1 MPGFN
6 KYELELFS
14 KKAADAF
21 VRDGVD
27 LDDTITSQA
36 MENDFTDHHVDRVV
50 QKANSYV
57 NASLVKSARDA
68 KSDPRVSF
76 KLASA
81 ESVKSRVRGDD
92 KKLRAEEKTAA
103 AHRLAAFTVPAPVV
117 DKTAAVRS
125 AFGDMARDP
134 MSDRPWSLDPDEL
147 VVAYVKEAHVASA
160 VASRTDVETLNSA
173 HQTLESMTAQART
186 EAMAAKI
193 AAGEAEE
200 SLVDEIRGLMLS
212 GNNPATLRSVVRLGA
227 GDDKL
232 ASYVDTLITDIGVDL
247 GVREGRSAFAP
258 GSVVN
263 GGHPLLAKIA
273 SVRPALEKLARV
285 EKARDRLIK
294 AAENARSDM
303 AVAVRRSRR

>member
-36 MENDFTDHHVDRVV
+36 MENGFTDHHVDRVV

-57 NASLVKSARDA
+57 NAELVKSARDA

-92 KKLRAEEKTAA
+92 KRARASEKTASA
-103 AHRLAAFTVPAPVV
+103 QLQSLFRVPARTV
-117 DKTAAVRS
+117 DKTAAAR
-125 AFGDMARDP
+125 AIFGDAARDP
-134 MSDRPWSLDPDEL
+134 MADQPWSLDPDEL
-147 VVAYVKEAHVASA
+147 AVAYVKEAHVAST
-160 VASRTDVETLNSA
+160 VASRSDVETLNSA
-173 HQTLESMTAQART
+173 HQTLESLAAQARCD
-186 EAMAAKI
+186 AMTAKI
-193 AAGEAEE
+193 AAGDAEA
-200 SLVDEIRGLMLS
+200 SLVDEIRTLILS
-212 GNNPATLRSVVRLGA
+212 GNSPATLRSVVRLGA
-227 GDDKL
+227 GDEKL
-232 ASYVDTLITDIGVDL
+232 AAYVDTLITDTGVDL
-247 GVREGRSAFAP
+247 GVREGRSEFAP

-273 SVRPALEKLARV
+273 SIRPALEKLAHV
-285 EKARDRLIK
+285 EKARDRFVK
-294 AAENARSDM
+294 AAETARADM
-303 AVAVRRSRR
+303 VSAVRRMRR